1 MVLAL
6 VFMSASCAPKAS
18 QGPVRDLLDLP
29 QNLAAYL
36 DSTTANQPIF
46 SPQVRQQQAAAYLK
60 NHFAPWERS
69 KPLHSKKG
77 LFWGFAKY
85 QARLT
90 YGENY
95 RPHPSWW
102 VYKLAQLADP
112 GDYPNRLVPAI
123 TTQHTSMRVLPT
135 IEPIFSDPTKPGEGF
150 PFDYNQNSLVWAGT
164 PLFVVQASANGAW
177 LLCESRFAGGWIPSR
192 DVAMV
197 DQAFMDQYKSGS
209 LLAITVENVPLQEKS
224 GQFLV
229 QARLGMIL
237 PLLKSGNEHTVLMPV
252 RDLDGRALLVRS
264 QLPARA
270 GAPFPLIATQGNI
283 AALGNRMLG
292 QPYGW
297 GGLLERRDCSSTLM
311 DLFTPFGI
319 YLPRNSRSQA
329 QVGEVV
335 DVSGSS
341 SAKKKALLLSME
353 PLTTLV
359 GKRGHIMLY
368 VGSRN
373 NEPLIYHTIWG
384 IRTTSNEPLPGRR
397 IIGLTAITTLEPGRE
412 LPDLAPG
419 SLLLESISSF
429 SRLAPLSPARE
440 TTGKLETSP

>member
-6 VFMSASCAPKAS
+6 ALLSISCAPRTS

-36 DSTTANQPIF
+36 DQKTAHQPIF
-46 SPQVRQQQAAAYLK
+46 SPLVRQQQANVYLK
-60 NHFAPWERS
+60 NYFAPWDQT
-69 KPLHSKKG
+69 KPSHSKED

-85 QARLT
+85 QTRLT

-95 RPHPSWW
+95 RPRGPWW
-102 VYKLAQLADP
+102 VNKLALLADP

-123 TTQHTSMRVLPT
+123 ATQHSSMRVLPT

-150 PFDYNQNSLVWAGT
+150 PFDYNQNTLVWAGT
-164 PLFVVQASANGAW
+164 PLFVVQASASGAW
-177 LLCESRFAGGWIPSR
+177 LLCESSFAGGWIPSR
-192 DVAMV
+192 DVALV
-197 DQAFMDQYKSGS
+197 DRAFMDQYRSGS
-209 LLAITVENVPLQEKS
+209 FLAITVDDTPLLDGS
-224 GQFLV
+224 GQFLA

-237 PLLKSGNEHTVLMPV
+237 PLQPSKREHNVLLPV
-252 RDLDGRALLVRS
+252 RDMHGHAHLARS
-264 QLPARA
+264 QLPPRA
-270 GAPFPLIATQGNI
+270 GTLFPLVATPNNIAT
-283 AALGNRMLG
+283 LGNQMLG

-297 GGLLERRDCSSTLM
+297 GGLFEHRDCSSTLM
-311 DLFTPFGI
+311 DLFAPFGI
-319 YLPRNSRSQA
+319 ALPRNSRGQA

-335 DVSGSS
+335 DVSGLDSTE
-341 SAKKKALLLSME
+341 KKALLLSLE

-368 VGSRN
+368 AGN
-373 NEPLIYHTIWG
+373 HNGEPLIYHTIWG
-384 IRTTSNEPLPGRR
+384 IRTTNKTPLPGRR

-419 SLLLESISSF
+419 SLLLKSISSF
-429 SRLAPLSPARE
+429 SRLARPSPVA
-440 TTGKLETSP
+440 KK